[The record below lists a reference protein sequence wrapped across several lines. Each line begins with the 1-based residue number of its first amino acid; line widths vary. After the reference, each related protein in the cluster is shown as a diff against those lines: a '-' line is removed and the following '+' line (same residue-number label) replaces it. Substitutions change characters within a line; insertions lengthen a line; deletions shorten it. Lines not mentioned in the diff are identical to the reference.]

1 MVRQL
6 RINKL
11 PGFTLL
17 ETLFTLIILIIFLN
31 ISPYIYKTNHLNLFE
46 SRLKINNIIA
56 QFEYLKSK
64 AIAEN
69 QSITIVLNK
78 NASEMKVIEQ
88 NGKKYTLSLFGA
100 KITSVAKVQTLTFNN
115 EGKINH
121 FGSIILKYKTHFYRI
136 IFHID
141 KGRIRFVKLSS

>member
-1 MVRQL
+1 MRQL

-17 ETLFTLIILIIFLN
+17 ETLLTLIILIIFLN

-100 KITSVAKVQTLTFNN
+100 KITSVVKVQTLTFNN

-121 FGSIILKYKTHFYRI
+121 FGSIILKCKTHIYRI

>member
-17 ETLFTLIILIIFLN
+17 ETLLTLIILIIFLN
-31 ISPYIYKTNHLNLFE
+31 VSPYIYKTNHLNLFE

-64 AIAEN
+64 AIAES

-78 NASEMKVIEQ
+78 NASEIKVIEQ

-100 KITSVAKVQTLTFNN
+100 KITSVVKVQTLTFNN

-121 FGSIILKYKTHFYRI
+121 FGSIILKYK
-136 IFHID
+136 
-141 KGRIRFVKLSS
+141 

>member
-1 MVRQL
+1 MRQL

-17 ETLFTLIILIIFLN
+17 ETLLTLIILIIFLN
-31 ISPYIYKTNHLNLFE
+31 VSPYIYKTNHLNLFE

-64 AIAEN
+64 AIAES

-78 NASEMKVIEQ
+78 NASEIKVIEQ

-100 KITSVAKVQTLTFNN
+100 KITSVVKVQTLTFNN

-121 FGSIILKYKTHFYRI
+121 FGSIILKYKAHIYRI